1 MYSAGLK
8 STLTNASARVDHRL
22 DGHPAIGLGLVTG
35 QSGDVALHS
44 RGGAPM
50 RPGRSHLPDRE
61 TGGQQAPIARVRGI
75 GLGDPLAHGGRPDD
89 ATNSGRISSPH
100 IVPKSLALAM
110 RMRRT
115 DL

>member
-1 MYSAGLK
+1 M
-8 STLTNASARVDHRL
+8 
-22 DGHPAIGLGLVTG
+22 P
-35 QSGDVALHS
+35 
-44 RGGAPM
+44 
-50 RPGRSHLPDRE
+50 PGRSHLPDRE

-89 ATNSGRISSPH
+89 ATNSGRILSPH

-115 DL
+115 DLGDEHPDIRAVPGASPAMALAPLTQDHENHHAR